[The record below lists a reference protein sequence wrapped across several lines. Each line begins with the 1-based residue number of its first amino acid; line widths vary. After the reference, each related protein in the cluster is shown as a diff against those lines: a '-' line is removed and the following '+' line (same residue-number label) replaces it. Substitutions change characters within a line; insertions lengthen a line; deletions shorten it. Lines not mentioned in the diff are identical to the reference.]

1 MCWQEVKAPD
11 PKKERLEAGAAKT
24 KIEDVPGDSKAAI
37 DIPAS
42 TFGDSSVSL
51 EVVVMAFDNRTTPV
65 VNENTKPVGGVLKL
79 EATASEGQVEY
90 KEPVTITLSLSKA
103 GIAEFLAFL
112 SALSGRRT
120 AQSAELSQHYFH
132 STQRAWLPLSGSSFD
147 ENTGTVTGDVPID
160 ILNSPHFSGELTVM
174 MQISSQS
181 EEADKSPGLNADG
194 GSAPSASDSGQVAA
208 PEPSPVD
215 IMVRNSWVILD
226 GSTPTLLIDGSNSH
240 SVRIPVGSFPAHTL
254 LSIDR
259 LDPTPSSITESA
271 MLQSDVLVLAFN
283 DTATGDISI
292 NMNAKNRRNSPET
305 SRVHLHWLDQ
315 VGNSWKGICSQLR
328 DSRVSAE
335 VKLEVLNDKSFVARS
350 EQCHRDLAEICG
362 TTRGG
367 VFALLIR
374 EDDDP
379 CQPMTDSG
387 SVGVAA
393 AVVVSL
399 LLLVCAAAFLY
410 YKFYRKRGNSLADSE
425 QKDGSVQ
432 ADGISGEDGQPTNC
446 DRDVEAEGQHISS
459 EPEISAQVGYLHSL
473 HPVHEN
479 TDQDVSQVKRLKSSR
494 AMMWWIWRGSVK
506 VFEAWVRFV
515 DEKRCQK
522 SQAEQFDSFVGRVD
536 PASPRLVDGASEHG
550 SESSSFV
557 RSNPASS
564 DAGSQLGDHD
574 VFDRGLDC
582 NDDRGLDM
590 DREVNPCHEST
601 TVAQHSQPLR
611 PVDSFS
617 ALGSSTTG
625 IGHDFSSLGSS
636 AGAASRVLNIAPQS
650 PSQSLNSSARHLD
663 VHSKSDLES
672 RMFGGQEFHSK
683 YGPSHRN
690 VLQMAEEQAEIFEN
704 MR

>member
-1 MCWQEVKAPD
+1 MKAPE
-11 PKKERLEAGAAKT
+11 PKKKRLEAGAAKT

-79 EATASEGQVEY
+79 DATASEGKVEY

-112 SALSGRRT
+112 SALAGRRT
-120 AQSAELSQHYFH
+120 SQSAELSQYYFH
-132 STQRAWLPLSGSSFD
+132 STERAWLPLSGSKFD

-181 EEADKSPGLNADG
+181 EEADETTGLNADG
-194 GSAPSASDSGQVAA
+194 ALAPGASDGGQVAA
-208 PEPSPVD
+208 PEQGPLDV
-215 IMVRNSWVILD
+215 IVRNSWVVLD

-254 LSIDR
+254 LSLDR
-259 LDPTPSSITESA
+259 LDPTPSQIA
-271 MLQSDVLVLAFN
+271 DGAVLQSDVLVLAFN
-283 DTATGDISI
+283 STATGDISI
-292 NMNAKNRRNSPET
+292 NMNANNRRTSSET

-315 VGNSWKGICSQLR
+315 VQNSWKGICSQLR
-328 DSRVSAE
+328 DSRVTAE
-335 VKLEVLNDKSFVARS
+335 VKQEVLNDKSFVASS
-350 EQCHRDLAEICG
+350 EQCHSDLAEICG
-362 TTRGG
+362 KARGG
-367 VFALLIR
+367 VFALLLR
-374 EDDDP
+374 ENNDP

-387 SVGVAA
+387 SGGVVA

-399 LLLVCAAAFLY
+399 LLVAGAAAFLY
-410 YKFYRKRGNSLADSE
+410 YKFYWKRGKSLADSE

-432 ADGISGEDGQPTNC
+432 EAGISEEDGLLTNC
-446 DRDVEAEGQHISS
+446 DRGVEAQEQHISS
-459 EPEISAQVGYLHSL
+459 QPEISAQVGYLYSL

-479 TDQDVSQVKRLKSSR
+479 TDQSVSQVKGLKSSR
-494 AMMWWIWRGSVK
+494 AVMWWIWKGSVK
-506 VFEAWVRFV
+506 VFEAWVRYV
-515 DEKRCQK
+515 DDRRRQK
-522 SQAEQFDSFVGRVD
+522 SQAAHFDSFIGRLD
-536 PASPRLVDGASEHG
+536 PASPRLVDRSPEHG
-550 SESSSFV
+550 SDSSSFV
-557 RSNPASS
+557 GSNPSLS
-564 DAGSQLGDHD
+564 DEGSQVGEHD
-574 VFDRGLDC
+574 VSDRGLDC
-582 NDDRGLDM
+582 NADRDPYN
-590 DREVNPCHEST
+590 DKEENPCHEGT
-601 TVAQHSQPLR
+601 PVAKHSQPLR

-625 IGHDFSSLGSS
+625 IGQDFASIGSS
-636 AGAASRVLNIAPQS
+636 AGAASRVLNVES

-663 VHSKSDLES
+663 VHTSADLES
-672 RMFGGQEFHSK
+672 RMFGGQEFRSK
-683 YGPSHRN
+683 YGPSHSN
-690 VLQMAEEQAEIFEN
+690 VLEMAKEQAEIFES